1 MIYISDSEDIQ
12 QSQDKL
18 QVSWAQCVSADI
30 ASSVVSL
37 GSDSQIQ
44 LNSSGWP
51 SQLNMSQLNMSQP
64 NSSGWPSLL
73 NIASNVSLLS
83 SYTPEAS
90 EDVDAL
96 IQICQADCDHE
107 LPESVF
113 GKPRE
118 QRSQAGPMDID
129 AGDSSWLQS
138 PTEQSRKRRFVG
150 TQKEKAQDTHP
161 PVLSTAPF
169 VFSMPVPQV
178 NDDEPMDWEMT
189 QPALRSDNQPISP
202 HAALRIA
209 ARRRNDSVASDAQA
223 FANIEDS
230 PMVSDQRFNRRR
242 QRRQQR
248 QQRQQSRQRQ
258 QRAEDAS
265 SAWTTASESEGE
277 SDRHSDVLGEVY
289 RSRSNSRARSSS
301 RVRDGS
307 RVRTNDRT
315 TPNSRARASGNRGQ
329 RSARSRRE
337 WRVSQGVDR
346 VLALMGNRVE
356 APSTTERL
364 QMHRDIPYVLSGYLQ
379 LAFNVFMVGTV
390 LVLVMHVLVTIQ
402 HDVNAKVHEH
412 SAEILHEISACSK
425 QYLDNRCDPLM
436 RVPAMEQAC
445 AAWEACMHRDPSK
458 VSRSRVS
465 AETLAEIVNGFIE
478 PISLKTMLFFVCM
491 FFGTLFVSNFAFG
504 AYRHSRVHQQYVS
517 QSGDAT
523 FASPDRGPMSS
534 ARRGRRNDDPMAS
547 PSPHSA
553 SAQMLV
559 TSGRARRRYQHRS
572 PGTSLTRRDRSAH
585 SSDHTRTP
593 FR

>member
-1 MIYISDSEDIQ
+1 MIYISDSEDVRC
-12 QSQDKL
+12 QSQTQL
-18 QVSWAQCVSADI
+18 QVSWAQCVSADV

-37 GSDSQIQ
+37 SSDSQVQ
-44 LNSSGWP
+44 PNSSGWP
-51 SQLNMSQLNMSQP
+51 SQLNIAS

-90 EDVDAL
+90 ADDVDAL
-96 IQICQADCDHE
+96 IQICQADSDHE
-107 LPESVF
+107 PRSKSVF

-129 AGDSSWLQS
+129 TGDSSWLQS
-138 PTEQSRKRRFVG
+138 PSEQTRKRRFVG
-150 TQKEKAQDTHP
+150 TQKEQAQDTHP
-161 PVLSTAPF
+161 PVLSNAPF

-178 NDDEPMDWEMT
+178 NDEEPMDWEMT
-189 QPALRSDNQPISP
+189 QPALRSDNHPISP

-209 ARRRNDSVASDAQA
+209 ARRRNDSTSDAQA

-230 PMVSDQRFNRRR
+230 PM
-242 QRRQQR
+242 
-248 QQRQQSRQRQ
+248 
-258 QRAEDAS
+258 
-265 SAWTTASESEGE
+265 
-277 SDRHSDVLGEVY
+277 
-289 RSRSNSRARSSS
+289 
-301 RVRDGS
+301 
-307 RVRTNDRT
+307 
-315 TPNSRARASGNRGQ
+315 

-517 QSGDAT
+517 QSGDAL

-553 SAQMLV
+553 AAAQMLV
-559 TSGRARRRYQHRS
+559 TSGRARRRYRPHS

-585 SSDHTRTP
+585 SSDHARTP

>member
-1 MIYISDSEDIQ
+1 MNFTF
-12 QSQDKL
+12 
-18 QVSWAQCVSADI
+18 
-30 ASSVVSL
+30 AS
-37 GSDSQIQ
+37 
-44 LNSSGWP
+44 
-51 SQLNMSQLNMSQP
+51 
-64 NSSGWPSLL
+64 
-73 NIASNVSLLS
+73 
-83 SYTPEAS
+83 T
-90 EDVDAL
+90 
-96 IQICQADCDHE
+96 
-107 LPESVF
+107 ESVF

-129 AGDSSWLQS
+129 TGDSSWLQS

-248 QQRQQSRQRQ
+248 QQGQQRQQSRQRQ

-277 SDRHSDVLGEVY
+277 SDRHSDVLGEV
-289 RSRSNSRARSSS
+289 
-301 RVRDGS
+301 
-307 RVRTNDRT
+307 
-315 TPNSRARASGNRGQ
+315 RARASGNRGQ

>member
-209 ARRRNDSVASDAQA
+209 A
-223 FANIEDS
+223 
-230 PMVSDQRFNRRR
+230 
-242 QRRQQR
+242 
-248 QQRQQSRQRQ
+248 
-258 QRAEDAS
+258 
-265 SAWTTASESEGE
+265 
-277 SDRHSDVLGEVY
+277 
-289 RSRSNSRARSSS
+289 
-301 RVRDGS
+301 
-307 RVRTNDRT
+307 
-315 TPNSRARASGNRGQ
+315 
-329 RSARSRRE
+329 
-337 WRVSQGVDR
+337 
-346 VLALMGNRVE
+346 
-356 APSTTERL
+356 
-364 QMHRDIPYVLSGYLQ
+364 
-379 LAFNVFMVGTV
+379 
-390 LVLVMHVLVTIQ
+390 
-402 HDVNAKVHEH
+402 
-412 SAEILHEISACSK
+412 
-425 QYLDNRCDPLM
+425 
-436 RVPAMEQAC
+436 
-445 AAWEACMHRDPSK
+445 
-458 VSRSRVS
+458 
-465 AETLAEIVNGFIE
+465 
-478 PISLKTMLFFVCM
+478 
-491 FFGTLFVSNFAFG
+491 
-504 AYRHSRVHQQYVS
+504 
-517 QSGDAT
+517 
-523 FASPDRGPMSS
+523 
-534 ARRGRRNDDPMAS
+534 
-547 PSPHSA
+547 
-553 SAQMLV
+553 
-559 TSGRARRRYQHRS
+559 
-572 PGTSLTRRDRSAH
+572 
-585 SSDHTRTP
+585 
-593 FR
+593 

>member
-289 RSRSNSRARSSS
+289 RSR
-301 RVRDGS
+301 
-307 RVRTNDRT
+307 
-315 TPNSRARASGNRGQ
+315 ASGNRGQ

>member
-1 MIYISDSEDIQ
+1 MIYISDSEDIRC
-12 QSQDKL
+12 QSQAQL
-18 QVSWAQCVSADI
+18 QVSWAQCVSADV

-37 GSDSQIQ
+37 SSDSQAQ
-44 LNSSGWP
+44 PNSSGWP
-51 SQLNMSQLNMSQP
+51 SQLNMSQP

-90 EDVDAL
+90 ADDVDAL
-96 IQICQADCDHE
+96 IQICQADSDHE
-107 LPESVF
+107 PRSKSVF

-138 PTEQSRKRRFVG
+138 PSEQTRKRRFVG
-150 TQKEKAQDTHP
+150 TQKEQAQDTHP
-161 PVLSTAPF
+161 PVLSNAPF

-178 NDDEPMDWEMT
+178 NDEEPMDWEMT
-189 QPALRSDNQPISP
+189 QPALRSDNHPISP
-202 HAALRIA
+202 YAALRIA
-209 ARRRNDSVASDAQA
+209 ARRRNDSTSDAQA
-223 FANIEDS
+223 FGNIEDS

-242 QRRQQR
+242 QRRQRQQG

-277 SDRHSDVLGEVY
+277 SDRHSDAY

-301 RVRDGS
+301 RVRASGS
-307 RVRTNDRT
+307 RTNDRT
-315 TPNSRARASGNRGQ
+315 TPNSRARASGSSRGQ

-517 QSGDAT
+517 QSGDAL

-553 SAQMLV
+553 AAAQMLV
-559 TSGRARRRYQHRS
+559 TSGRARRRYRPHS

-585 SSDHTRTP
+585 SSDHARTP